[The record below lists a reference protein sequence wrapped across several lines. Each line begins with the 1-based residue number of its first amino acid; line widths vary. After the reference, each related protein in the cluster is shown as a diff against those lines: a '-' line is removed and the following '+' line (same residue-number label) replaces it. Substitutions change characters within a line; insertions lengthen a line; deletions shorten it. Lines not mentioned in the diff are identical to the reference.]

1 MIAEESSRFGLGTI
15 ADSDYLFVKLSDK
28 LLCDC
33 VTQTKAYF
41 TMLYDVELP
50 QPCLVERI
58 TCRMDNMT

>member
-15 ADSDYLFVKLSDK
+15 ADSDYLFVELSDK

-50 QPCLVERI
+50 
-58 TCRMDNMT
+58 